1 MIKAVVFDLDN
12 TIYNYDECHIV
23 AMKQLEEYVCDI
35 PWGKKDV
42 LRNMVKSIGGTFRCV
57 WQVIKKKS

>member
-1 MIKAVVFDLDN
+1 MAVSQD
-12 TIYNYDECHIV
+12 
-23 AMKQLEEYVCDI
+23 ALEEYVCDI